1 LLLQFSSMSSVAI
14 ESPMERLLESSA
26 SRKSLVQVARIVQG
40 CANMSCLPDED
51 IEVVLVVFHF
61 NIIPLTI
68 NFVVVIASMC
78 NRKT

>member
-1 LLLQFSSMSSVAI
+1 
-14 ESPMERLLESSA
+14 
-26 SRKSLVQVARIVQG
+26 VQVARIVQG